1 MLELVAKD
9 FRGVEDGRVGE
20 VEDVGEGGGGGEGA
34 VEEMEVGGEDGGV
47 VVGGGADFDEG
58 VGEGEGRLG

>member
-1 MLELVAKD
+1 
-9 FRGVEDGRVGE
+9 VEDGRVGE

-47 VVGGGADFDEG
+47 VMGGGADFDEG